1 MRMRVE
7 AAAPPDV
14 PYASY
19 RCMDAQEQ
27 AGVLQGWNQRYWQ
40 LSRGAFEGRV
50 KALDIDGAY
59 VFLESAN
66 RTLLQRGALA
76 PGALGVAVPLHLA
89 GEARFCGRP
98 CSLDQL
104 YVYSGDAGFEF
115 CSPADHQV
123 AGIALAASDLP
134 LLSAQAAAL
143 RRTADLVSHAHT
155 RISRPEALDQARE
168 LVVSLLQAAAQT
180 PALLHSDH
188 ARAQAKDAI
197 IATLVELLAT
207 GEDATSQPLAVRARW
222 QLVKRARERIAEH
235 PEEPVTVATL
245 CADLGV
251 SRRTLQYCFRDVL
264 GISPLAYLRAMRLN
278 GVRAAL
284 QTARSVTEAA
294 VNWGFWHLGQFS
306 ADYRAMFGE
315 RPSDTFN
322 RHRPPL
328 RRSN

>member
-1 MRMRVE
+1 MTVE
-7 AAAPPDV
+7 AAVPPDI

-27 AGVLQGWNQRYWQ
+27 AGVLQGWDQRYWQ
-40 LSRGAFEGRV
+40 LSRGAFEGQV

-89 GEARFCGRP
+89 GEARYCGRP

-104 YVYSGDAGFEF
+104 YVYSGEAGFEF

-123 AGIALAASDLP
+123 AGIALAAGDLP
-134 LLSAQAAAL
+134 LLSAQATAL
-143 RRTADLVSHAHT
+143 RRTSDLLSHAHT
-155 RISRPEALDQARE
+155 RRSRPEALDQARG

-180 PALLHSDH
+180 PALLHSGH

-197 IATLVELLAT
+197 IATLVDLLST
-207 GEDATSQPLAVRARW
+207 SEDTAAPPLEVRARW
-222 QLVKRARERIAEH
+222 QLVKRARERIAAH
-235 PEEPVTVATL
+235 PEEPITVATL
-245 CADLGV
+245 CAELGV

-264 GISPLAYLRAMRLN
+264 GISPLSYLRAMRLN

-315 RPSDTFN
+315 RPSATFN
-322 RHRPPL
+322 RHHPVS
-328 RRSN
+328 RRSD